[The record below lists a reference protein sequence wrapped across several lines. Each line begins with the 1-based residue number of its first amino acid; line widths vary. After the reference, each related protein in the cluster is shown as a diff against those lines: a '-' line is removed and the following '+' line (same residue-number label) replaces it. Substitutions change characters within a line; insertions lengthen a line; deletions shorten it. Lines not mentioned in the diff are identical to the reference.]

1 MQNDTLSD
9 FVWSDVWLILAIAMT
24 DNGHGTMLTSIIA
37 AGDFI
42 NHAIFTGPELRHGL
56 ALLTRAGYVNEIEGQ
71 YFLVGKAKAYWTARR
86 ETRRLVDTLLKDF
99 EKFLDAA
106 PYSPQ
111 DLAAQDQEWQYPGLT
126 DEMVDQAYREYIEK
140 IQTTKKTRKERK
152 PNE

>member
-1 MQNDTLSD
+1 MQNDALSD
-9 FVWSDVWLILAIAMT
+9 FVWSDVWLMLAIAMT
-24 DNGHGTMLTSIIA
+24 DNGNGTTLTSIIA

-56 ALLTRAGYVNEIEGQ
+56 VMLTRAGYVDEIEGQ
-71 YFLVGKAKAYWTARR
+71 YFLAGKAKAYWAARR

-99 EKFLDAA
+99 EKFLNAV

-111 DLAAQDQEWQYPGLT
+111 ELAAKNQEWQYPGLT
-126 DEMVDQAYREYIEK
+126 DEMVHQAYWEYLEK

-152 PNE
+152 S

>member
-1 MQNDTLSD
+1 MQNDTLSE

-24 DNGHGTMLTSIIA
+24 DNGNGTTLTTIIA

-56 ALLTRAGYVNEIEGQ
+56 ALLTRAGYVSEIEGQ
-71 YFLVGKAKAYWTARR
+71 YFLAGKAKAYWAAHQ
-86 ETRRLVDTLLKDF
+86 ETRRSVNMLLKDF
-99 EKFLDAA
+99 EKFLNSV

-111 DLAAQDQEWQYPGLT
+111 DLAADDQEWQYPGLT
-126 DEMVDQAYREYIEK
+126 DEMVHQAYREYLEK
-140 IQTTKKTRKERK
+140 SQTTKKTRKERK